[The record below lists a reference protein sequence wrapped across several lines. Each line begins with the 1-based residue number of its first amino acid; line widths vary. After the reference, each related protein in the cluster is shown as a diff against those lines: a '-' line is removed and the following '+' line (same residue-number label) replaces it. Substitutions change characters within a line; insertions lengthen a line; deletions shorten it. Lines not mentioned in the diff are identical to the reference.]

1 MKSNN
6 TLIAV
11 VLGILIGFMFVV
23 MHVQHNAINNYKN
36 LLEMTDTTNKITVD
50 TLYLEKEIKDSVPQ
64 TITQTIFKIDT
75 VYRQVG
81 DSIEATPMLITLK
94 KKKSPTQLQIQQTQ

>member
-1 MKSNN
+1 MKDSN
-6 TLIAV
+6 TLIIVA
-11 VLGILIGFMFVV
+11 LTILIGLMFVV

-64 TITQTIFKIDT
+64 TITQTVFKIDT

-94 KKKSPTQLQIQQTQ
+94 KKKSPTQL

>member
-6 TLIAV
+6 TLIIVA
-11 VLGILIGFMFVV
+11 LGILIGLMFVV

-64 TITQTIFKIDT
+64 TITQTIYKIDT
-75 VYRQVG
+75 VYKKEG
-81 DSIEATPMLITLK
+81 DSISATPMLMNLK
-94 KKKSPTQLQIQQTQ
+94 KKKSLTQLQIQQTQ

>member
-1 MKSNN
+1 MKDSN
-6 TLIAV
+6 TLIIVA
-11 VLGILIGFMFVV
+11 LTILIGLMFVV

-50 TLYLEKEIKDSVPQ
+50 TLYLDKEIKDSVPQ

-75 VYRQVG
+75 VYKKEG
-81 DSIEATPMLITLK
+81 DSISATPMLITLK
-94 KKKSPTQLQIQQTQ
+94 KKKSLTQLQI

>member
-6 TLIAV
+6 TLIIV
-11 VLGILIGFMFVV
+11 VILIGLMFVV
-23 MHVQHNAINNYKN
+23 MHVQQNKINDYKN
-36 LLEMTDTTNKITVD
+36 LLEMTDTTNTISVD

-64 TITQTIFKIDT
+64 TITETIFKIDT
-75 VYRQVG
+75 IYKKEG

-94 KKKSPTQLQIQQTQ
+94 KKKSPTQL

>member
-6 TLIAV
+6 TLII
-11 VLGILIGFMFVV
+11 VLTILIGLMFVV
-23 MHVQHNAINNYKN
+23 MHVQQNKINDYKN
-36 LLEMTDTTNKITVD
+36 LLEMTDSTNKISVD

-64 TITQTIFKIDT
+64 TITETIYKIDT
-75 VYRQVG
+75 VYKKEG

-94 KKKSPTQLQIQQTQ
+94 KKKSPTQL

>member
-1 MKSNN
+1 MKDSN
-6 TLIAV
+6 TIIIVALT
-11 VLGILIGFMFVV
+11 ILIGLMFVV

-75 VYRQVG
+75 VYKKEG
-81 DSIEATPMLITLK
+81 DSISATPMLITLK
-94 KKKSPTQLQIQQTQ
+94 KKKSPTQL

>member
-6 TLIAV
+6 TLIIV
-11 VLGILIGFMFVV
+11 VLGILIGLMFVV
-23 MHVQHNAINNYKN
+23 MHVQQNKINDYKN
-36 LLEMTDTTNKITVD
+36 LLEMTDTTNTITVD

-75 VYRQVG
+75 VYKKEG
-81 DSIEATPMLITLK
+81 DSISATPMLITLK
-94 KKKSPTQLQIQQTQ
+94 KKKSPTQLQIQQIQ

>member
-6 TLIAV
+6 TLII
-11 VLGILIGFMFVV
+11 VLTILLGLMFVV
-23 MHVQHNAINNYKN
+23 MHVQQNKINDYKN

-50 TLYLEKEIKDSVPQ
+50 TLYLEKEMKDSVPQ
-64 TITQTIFKIDT
+64 TITETIFKIDT
-75 VYRQVG
+75 VYKKEG

-94 KKKSPTQLQIQQTQ
+94 KKKSPTQL

>member
-6 TLIAV
+6 TLIIVA
-11 VLGILIGFMFVV
+11 LTIIIGLMFVV

-50 TLYLEKEIKDSVPQ
+50 TLYLDKEIKDSVPQ

-94 KKKSPTQLQIQQTQ
+94 KKKSLIQL

>member
-1 MKSNN
+1 MKDSN
-6 TLIAV
+6 TLIIVA
-11 VLGILIGFMFVV
+11 LTILIGLMFVV

-50 TLYLEKEIKDSVPQ
+50 TLYLDKEIKDSVPQ

-94 KKKSPTQLQIQQTQ
+94 KKKSLTQL

>member
-6 TLIAV
+6 TLIIVA
-11 VLGILIGFMFVV
+11 LGILIGLMFVV

-64 TITQTIFKIDT
+64 TITQTIYKIDT
-75 VYRQVG
+75 VYKKEG
-81 DSIEATPMLITLK
+81 DSISATPMLITLK
-94 KKKSPTQLQIQQTQ
+94 KKKSLTQL

>member
-6 TLIAV
+6 TLIIVA
-11 VLGILIGFMFVV
+11 LTILIGLMFVV

-50 TLYLEKEIKDSVPQ
+50 TLYLDKEIKDSVPQ
-64 TITQTIFKIDT
+64 TIIQTVFKIDT

-94 KKKSPTQLQIQQTQ
+94 KKKSPTQL

>member
-6 TLIAV
+6 TLIIVA
-11 VLGILIGFMFVV
+11 LTILIGLMFVV
-23 MHVQHNAINNYKN
+23 MHVQQNKINDYKN

-50 TLYLEKEIKDSVPQ
+50 TIYLDKVIRDTMPQ
-64 TITQTIFKIDT
+64 TITQTIYKIDT
-75 VYRQVG
+75 VYRQIG

-94 KKKSPTQLQIQQTQ
+94 KKKSQTQL

>member
-6 TLIAV
+6 VLIGVAV
-11 VLGILIGFMFVV
+11 TILIGLMFVV
-23 MHVQHNAINNYKN
+23 MYVQQNTINKYRN
-36 LLEMTDTTNKITVD
+36 LLEMTDTTTTMTVD

-64 TITQTIFKIDT
+64 TITQTIFKTDT

-94 KKKSPTQLQIQQTQ
+94 KKKSPTQL

>member
-1 MKSNN
+1 MKDSN
-6 TLIAV
+6 TLIIVA
-11 VLGILIGFMFVV
+11 LSILIGLMFVV

-64 TITQTIFKIDT
+64 TITQTIYKIDT
-75 VYRQVG
+75 VYKKEG
-81 DSIEATPMLITLK
+81 DSISATPMLITLK
-94 KKKSPTQLQIQQTQ
+94 KKKSPTQL

>member
-1 MKSNN
+1 MKNN
-6 TLIAV
+6 NILICVALTILIA
-11 VLGILIGFMFVV
+11 LMFVV
-23 MHVQHNAINNYKN
+23 MYVQQNTINKYRN
-36 LLEMTDTTNKITVD
+36 LLEMTDTTSSITVD

-64 TITQTIFKIDT
+64 TITQTIFKTDT

-94 KKKSPTQLQIQQTQ
+94 KKSSPIQL

>member
-6 TLIAV
+6 TLIIV
-11 VLGILIGFMFVV
+11 VLTILIGLMFVV
-23 MHVQHNAINNYKN
+23 MHLQQTKINDYKN

-64 TITQTIFKIDT
+64 TITETIFKIDT
-75 VYRQVG
+75 VYKKEG
-81 DSIEATPMLITLK
+81 DSISATPMLITLK
-94 KKKSPTQLQIQQTQ
+94 KKKSPTQL

>member
-1 MKSNN
+1 MKSSN
-6 TLIAV
+6 TLIIVA
-11 VLGILIGFMFVV
+11 LTILIGLMFVV
-23 MHVQHNAINNYKN
+23 MHVQQNKINDYKN

-50 TLYLEKEIKDSVPQ
+50 TLYLDKEIKDSVPQ
-64 TITQTIFKIDT
+64 TITQTVFKIDT

-94 KKKSPTQLQIQQTQ
+94 KKKSLTQL

>member
-1 MKSNN
+1 MKDSN
-6 TLIAV
+6 TLIIVA
-11 VLGILIGFMFVV
+11 LTILIGLMFVV

-36 LLEMTDTTNKITVD
+36 LLEMTDTTNTITVD

-75 VYRQVG
+75 VYKKEG
-81 DSIEATPMLITLK
+81 DSISATPMLITLK
-94 KKKSPTQLQIQQTQ
+94 KKKSPTQLQI

>member
-6 TLIAV
+6 TLIV
-11 VLGILIGFMFVV
+11 VLTILIGLMFVV
-23 MHVQHNAINNYKN
+23 MHVQQNKINDYKN
-36 LLEMTDTTNKITVD
+36 LLEITDTTNTISVD

-75 VYRQVG
+75 VYSKEG

-94 KKKSPTQLQIQQTQ
+94 KKKSLTQL

>member
-6 TLIAV
+6 TLIIV
-11 VLGILIGFMFVV
+11 VLTILIGLMFVV
-23 MHVQHNAINNYKN
+23 MHVQQNKINDYKN

-50 TLYLEKEIKDSVPQ
+50 TLYLDKEIKDSVPQ

-75 VYRQVG
+75 IYKKEG
-81 DSIEATPMLITLK
+81 DSISATPMLITLK
-94 KKKSPTQLQIQQTQ
+94 KKKSPTQLQIQQIQ

>member
-6 TLIAV
+6 TLIIV
-11 VLGILIGFMFVV
+11 VLGILIGLMFVV
-23 MHVQHNAINNYKN
+23 MHVQQNKINDYKN
-36 LLEMTDTTNKITVD
+36 IIEMTDTTNKITVD
-50 TLYLEKEIKDSVPQ
+50 TLYIDKEIKDSVPQ

-94 KKKSPTQLQIQQTQ
+94 KKKSPTQL

>member
-1 MKSNN
+1 MKDSN
-6 TLIAV
+6 TLIIVA
-11 VLGILIGFMFVV
+11 LSILIGLMFVV

-75 VYRQVG
+75 VYKKEG
-81 DSIEATPMLITLK
+81 DSISATPMLITLK

>member
-6 TLIAV
+6 TLIIVA
-11 VLGILIGFMFVV
+11 LTILIGLMFVV
-23 MHVQHNAINNYKN
+23 MHIQNNAINNYKN

-94 KKKSPTQLQIQQTQ
+94 KKKSPTQL